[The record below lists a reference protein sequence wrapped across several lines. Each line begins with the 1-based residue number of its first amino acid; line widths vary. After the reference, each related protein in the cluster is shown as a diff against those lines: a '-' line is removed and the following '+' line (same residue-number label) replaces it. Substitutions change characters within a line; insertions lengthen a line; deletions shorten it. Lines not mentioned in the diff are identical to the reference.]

1 MADERNRSGQLVED
15 LDALTTLVE
24 QAVRDAV
31 EGEASQEDLDALIDR
46 TSEAVRFAAGGGKI
60 LAVDA
65 DALLEAISEAARKA
79 NANGRKLTLDVD
91 ALEEKIRDSIR
102 VAASGGEA
110 LANRVNHALRSAGS
124 DAKEFLKGTYRG
136 TRRAGRDNVVM
147 VRVDNDGL
155 DHLNR
160 LTEAGLFSSRSEAAA
175 FLIAEGIKAREPL
188 FGRISSQI
196 DAIRK
201 AKNDLQVILNE
212 EDLESGGG

>member
-1 MADERNRSGQLVED
+1 MTDAGSRREQLVED
-15 LDALTTLVE
+15 LDALTILVA
-24 QAVRDAV
+24 QAIRDAV
-31 EGEASQEDLDALIDR
+31 EGDASQEDLDAFIDR
-46 TSEAVRFAAGGGKI
+46 ISEAVRFAAGGGEI
-60 LAVDA
+60 LTVNA
-65 DALLEAISEAARKA
+65 DAVLDEIWKAARAA
-79 NANGRKLTLDVD
+79 NASEKKLTINVD
-91 ALEEKIRDSIR
+91 ALEQRIRESFR
-102 VAASGGEA
+102 RATSGGEA
-110 LANRVNHALRSAGS
+110 LADRVNQTLRAAGS

-155 DHLNR
+155 DHLNQ

-201 AKNDLQVILNE
+201 AKKDLQVILNE
-212 EDLESGGG
+212 ENLESRDE